1 MKEMCRVK
9 SGKGQMEEMTETVDG
24 VTKTVLACAVILL
37 VKGSKDPALS
47 GSYRAIAGSSVLLK
61 LFLRCILLIW
71 ADQLHSDSLQFG
83 FKRRCSTGQVTW
95 LVQDVLQHYLRQ
107 GSRPVAVVLNCT
119 KAFDLAKFNILF
131 GRLLNRG
138 MPAVVV
144 RILTHSY

>member
-1 MKEMCRVK
+1 MLH
-9 SGKGQMEEMTETVDG
+9 GT
-24 VTKTVLACAVILL
+24 VTKTVLACTFIPL
-37 VKGSKDPALS
+37 VKESKDPALS
-47 GSYRAIAGSSVLLK
+47 GSYRTIAGSTLLLK
-61 LFLRCILLIW
+61 LIDHYILFIW
-71 ADQLHSDSLQFG
+71 GDQLQSDSLQFG